1 MRTDV
6 AADSTSDLGQK
17 TRPPTPTRLGADA
30 ALTTATA
37 AVEADY
43 VARSQGPLSDVKMAV
58 EMASTVFDTLHEERK
73 RYQEAIQILLAGM
86 KGMLYLRALWL
97 LRMFRYAV

>member
-1 MRTDV
+1 MRTDF

-17 TRPPTPTRLGADA
+17 ALSPTPTRFGADA
-30 ALTTATA
+30 SSTTATA
-37 AVEADY
+37 AVAADY
-43 VARSQGPLSDVKMAV
+43 VARSQGPLSGVKMAV
-58 EMASTVFDTLHEERK
+58 EMASTVFDKLHEERK

-86 KGMLYLRALWL
+86 KGMLYLRVLWL